1 VREIGRVET
10 AFFLWK
16 PFDIAVAILGY
27 GEVDIEI
34 QGLRGK
40 EIFCLVEVAYCKDF
54 ACNLVSLRQL
64 HKHGLCGRVTGEISP
79 ICYQIYP

>member
-1 VREIGRVET
+1 LGD
-10 AFFLWK
+10 LWK
-16 PFDIAVAILGY
+16 PFDIADFVWAGEHKVAILGY